1 MSLTGLNQ
9 FPVHETV
16 SLNLN
21 SIQLTVLIVGLVKF
35 LLLRI
40 LLDRKRISCFVSRF
54 QSQLL
59 SNDDYLKT
67 RAVSTKD
74 GDSQSST
81 ASNQEKR
88 VDDQSVCRGEVEM
101 ILRSLGMLCGDVDQA
116 GAKLIP
122 ASLDAND
129 LLNMFEE
136 RTPSL
141 DEVKEA
147 FDVFDS
153 NRDGFID
160 AQELQKVLSALG
172 LKEGSEMENCRRMIG
187 AFDENGD
194 GRIDLDE
201 FIKFMENSSS

>member
-1 MSLTGLNQ
+1 MSLTSLNQ

-21 SIQLTVLIVGLVKF
+21 SIQLTVLIVGLVEF
-35 LLLRI
+35 LLLHI
-40 LLDRKRISCFVSRF
+40 LLDRKRISCFVSKL
-54 QSQLL
+54 QSLLL
-59 SNDDYLKT
+59 SNDDHLKT
-67 RAVSTKD
+67 RAYSTKD
-74 GDSQSST
+74 GDLGSST
-81 ASNQEKR
+81 TSNQEKR
-88 VDDQSVCRGEVEM
+88 ADDQSVCRGEVEM
-101 ILRSLGMLCGDVDQA
+101 ILRSLGMLSDDGDQA

-129 LLNMFEE
+129 LFNMFEE

-160 AQELQKVLSALG
+160 AKELQKVLSALG

-187 AFDENGD
+187 AFDDDGD
-194 GRIDLDE
+194 GRIDFDE
-201 FIKFMENSSS
+201 FVKFMENSSS